1 MNFDFGVEG
10 FFDIVA
16 EGAECRIFGRRDAE
30 LAELHRS
37 AHDEFVSATFIT
49 QHGNS
54 ERGVQSG

>member
-10 FFDIVA
+10 FFDVVA

-37 AHDEFVSATFIT
+37 AHDEFVAATFIVKD
-49 QHGNS
+49 GDS
-54 ERGVQSG
+54 EGSIQGG